1 MAAKARGGH
10 AGLQRYSAR
19 WTGDSAS
26 SWDFLRIN
34 LPQVLNLGLSGI
46 PLSGCDLGGFGPGE
60 GSVGQS
66 MVTNIV
72 PQ

>member
-10 AGLQRYSAR
+10 AGLQRYSVL

-34 LPQVLNLGLSGI
+34 LPQVLNLGLSPPCQGA
-46 PLSGCDLGGFGPGE
+46 
-60 GSVGQS
+60 
-66 MVTNIV
+66 T
-72 PQ
+72 